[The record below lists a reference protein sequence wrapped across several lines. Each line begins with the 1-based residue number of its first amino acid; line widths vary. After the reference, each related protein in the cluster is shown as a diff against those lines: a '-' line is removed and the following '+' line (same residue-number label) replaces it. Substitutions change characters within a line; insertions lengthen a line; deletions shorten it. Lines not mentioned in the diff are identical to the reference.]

1 MSLIVNYD
9 VIRVTKTSEAMKTLN
24 PLLLA
29 IALSLTLTSFAK
41 KNTVSLKTALD
52 RKLISAK
59 AICKGGLNLNYS
71 VQNLTKDSLMVII
84 PAGWRFNSNDP
95 KNDYQDILVTKPEI
109 FVLKN
114 KETKNID
121 IKGYCCELT
130 KNGPMKGA
138 AYTLGTLADSNL
150 VQLARYLNAH
160 PSDQN
165 TEQHAVWAISDKE
178 ETANITN
185 PNDSIAE
192 IIRKFVAILKDEPL
206 PWYTLLKKAY
216 VTQMGTVYNLPV
228 KFKADINVPVSKACY
243 SYCYIINSK
252 GEKISEIFGKWLHP
266 EKTDYNAIFKVAGF
280 KKGDYTLVVETE
292 GTKLFER
299 EFKI

>member
-1 MSLIVNYD
+1 MLLKINYD
-9 VIRVTKTSEAMKTLN
+9 VITVTKTSEAMKTLN
-24 PLLLA
+24 PFLLA
-29 IALSLTLTSFAK
+29 IALSLTVTSFAK
-41 KNTVSLKTALD
+41 KNTVTLKTALEK
-52 RKLISAK
+52 KLISAK
-59 AICKGGLNLNYS
+59 ATCKGGLNLNYH
-71 VQNLTKDSLMVII
+71 VQNLTKDSLKIVI
-84 PAGWRFNSNDP
+84 PVGWRFNSNDP

-109 FVLKN
+109 FVLKT
-114 KETKNID
+114 KETKNIN
-121 IKGYCCELT
+121 IKGYCCELS
-130 KNGPMKGA
+130 KMGPQKGA
-138 AYTLGTLADSNL
+138 AYTLGKLADSNL
-150 VQLARYLNAH
+150 VQLARYLYTH

-228 KFKADINVPVSKACY
+228 KFKADINVPVTKTCY
-243 SYCYIINSK
+243 TYCYIINSK

-266 EKTDYNAIFKVAGF
+266 EKTDYDAMFKLAGF
-280 KKGDYTLVVETE
+280 KKGEYTLVVETE
-292 GTKLFER
+292 GNKLFER